1 MKVRTPSLSASWFQ
15 REDRRVS
22 RARLGILIS
31 GRGSN
36 MKALLQAAADPAWP
50 CEPTLVLSN
59 RPDAVGLEKAR
70 SFGVMATALDHK
82 IYGKD
87 REAFERAVDAELRA
101 AGVELIALAGFMRVL
116 TPWFVNAWA
125 GKLINIHPSLLPKYP
140 GVDTHKRALAA
151 GDAVHGCTV
160 HQVTAGVDEGPVIG
174 QAEIDVLAGD
184 TEDTLAARVL
194 KAEHLLYPRCLAAVA
209 RKGGT
214 RVAETVIADG
224 VEVRLFAPH

>member
-1 MKVRTPSLSASWFQ
+1 MTRK
-15 REDRRVS
+15 
-22 RARLGILIS
+22 RLGILIS

-36 MKALLQAAADPAWP
+36 MEALLKAALDPAWP
-50 CEPTLVLSN
+50 CEPVLVLSN
-59 RPDAVGLEKAR
+59 RPDAGGLDKAR
-70 SFGVMATALDHK
+70 SYGVPTAAIDHR

-87 REAFERAVDAELRA
+87 REAFEQAVDAELRK
-101 AGVELIALAGFMRVL
+101 AGVELVALAGFMRVL

-125 GKLINIHPSLLPKYP
+125 GRLINIHPSLLPLYP
-140 GVDTHKRALAA
+140 GVDTHRRCLDA

-174 QAEIDVLAGD
+174 SAEIDVVPGD
-184 TEDTLAARVL
+184 TPDTLAARVL

-214 RVAETVIADG
+214 RAREDVVTDG
-224 VEVRLFAPH
+224 VTVRLYAPRA

>member
-1 MKVRTPSLSASWFQ
+1 MSRT
-15 REDRRVS
+15 
-22 RARLGILIS
+22 RLGILIS

-36 MKALLQAAADPAWP
+36 MEALLKAAADPVWP
-50 CEPTLVLSN
+50 CEPALVLSN
-59 RPDAVGLEKAR
+59 KPDAGGLEKAR

-87 REAFERAVDAELRA
+87 REAFERAVDAELRG

-214 RVAETVIADG
+214 RVMETVVVDG
-224 VEVRLFAPH
+224 VEVRLFAPR